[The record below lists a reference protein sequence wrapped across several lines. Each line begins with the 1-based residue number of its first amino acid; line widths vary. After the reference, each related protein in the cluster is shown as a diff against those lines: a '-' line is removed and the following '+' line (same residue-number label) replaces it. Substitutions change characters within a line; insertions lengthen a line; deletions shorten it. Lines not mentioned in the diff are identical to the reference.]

1 MKVSSA
7 YKLIGRLLCPLC
19 HSFLATMHVI
29 LLAWLGSAAVAV
41 AQHVHYQIPQVES
54 LVESMTKAFDAW
66 PKYHPTR
73 SYSHHPPTASPT
85 AGSCASYWLENIKH
99 QGISAFNSDSS
110 YKVFR
115 NVKDYGA
122 KGKLCVLVEE
132 LNR

>member
-1 MKVSSA
+1 
-7 YKLIGRLLCPLC
+7 
-19 HSFLATMHVI
+19 MHVI
-29 LLAWLGSAAVAV
+29 ILAWLGSAAVAV

-73 SYSHHPPTASPT
+73 SYSHHPPTSSPT
-85 AGSCASYWLENIKH
+85 VGGCAPHWLENIKH

-122 KGKLCVLVEE
+122 KGKLCVLAEE